1 MGVCKMDRIEHLR
14 MDTHQLLHIKNLS
27 VSATKGSEVVK
38 SVGISIDKGE
48 FVGILGESGSGKSV
62 TCLSVGKLLAPT
74 LKIIGGQIEFNS
86 EKFGPL
92 DLLTTDDKTIRAIRG
107 KEISYIFQEPMTAL
121 NPVRTCGSQLLEN
134 VLLEGKLNKNEAKG
148 KCISLL
154 KEVEIAD
161 CDRAFKS
168 YPHQLSGGQRQRVMI
183 AMALAQN
190 PSLLIADEPTTAL
203 DNIVQHE
210 VLELI
215 RRISAKN
222 NMAVAMVSHNL
233 NVLQKFCSKLVVM
246 QKGKVVET
254 GTVDQILNHAQ
265 HPYTKALVKCSPAG
279 AKDGYF
285 LPTLGDFLSSE
296 KEIAEELNKP
306 LIPLPTLSLGKLI
319 LNISHLEK
327 TYRITSLTGKTE
339 KKQALRGVDLELM
352 QGESVG
358 IVGSSGCGKST
369 LARMVVKLESID
381 QGEITIQGESVSCI
395 KNLPNL
401 VQMVFQ
407 DPYSSLNPRKKIAD
421 ILTVPMKVNNIGK
434 SSKERLEMAA
444 ELLEK
449 TGLSRNDLQKYP
461 GQFSGGQRQRICI
474 ARALASK
481 PKILICDEAVSALD
495 VSVQAQVLNLLK
507 QLQINLGLSLLF
519 ITHDMQAAR
528 YLCQRIMV
536 IENGTEVETQTTKDL
551 FAHPKSA
558 YTQKL
563 IALS

>member
-1 MGVCKMDRIEHLR
+1 MDRIEHLR

-27 VSATKGSEVVK
+27 VSVTNGSEVVK

-62 TCLSVGKLLAPT
+62 TCLSVGKLLAPS
-74 LKIIGGQIEFNS
+74 LKITGGQIEFNS
-86 EKFGPL
+86 EKFGPI

-134 VLLEGKLNKNEAKG
+134 VLLEGKLNKNEAKA

-233 NVLQKFCSKLVVM
+233 NVLQKFCTKLVVM

-381 QGEITIQGESVSCI
+381 QGEITIQGESVSGI